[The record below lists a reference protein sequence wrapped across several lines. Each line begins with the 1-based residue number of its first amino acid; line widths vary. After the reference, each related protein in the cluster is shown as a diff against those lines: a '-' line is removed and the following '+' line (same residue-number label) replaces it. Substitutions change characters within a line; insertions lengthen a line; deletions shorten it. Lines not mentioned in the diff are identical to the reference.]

1 MYACFSAAVF
11 SAQTVFPTVAVTW
24 CDSAGCCGWPWRWQ
38 RQKPR
43 QGLLSLAAALAGVA
57 GAAANNLAGQ
67 LAHQIWQILQGST
80 APPGMLSGPSAS
92 EAAAPSVGAPGHSAP
107 THGASS
113 SAPGPLPAATNPPGP
128 TEESEEPPWRR
139 SRSRLPPAAASA
151 EPPAPPPLVS
161 APPAGPG
168 SAAAVPTPATAVVD
182 VEREPGESRPAVRL
196 DLRACRVCG
205 AQAYQG
211 KSICLNMECVSRRN
225 ICLVWGGVFVE

>member
-1 MYACFSAAVF
+1 MVRLCWLLWLAV
-11 SAQTVFPTVAVTW
+11 A
-24 CDSAGCCGWPWRWQ
+24 
-38 RQKPR
+38 
-43 QGLLSLAAALAGVA
+43 LAAPETPPRPSEPGSGSGSGVPA

-67 LAHQIWQILQGST
+67 LAHQIWQILQGSVT

-113 SAPGPLPAATNPPGP
+113 STPGPLPAANPPGP

-161 APPAGPG
+161 APPPGPG
-168 SAAAVPTPATAVVD
+168 SAAAVPTPATDVVD

-225 ICLVWGGVFVE
+225 ICLVWGGCFCGLKNNKL